1 MKLGEPLLTVP
12 NPHLPRGGKHP
23 RRPHLMLPNPSP
35 VGPSITDTAVGCVLV
50 LTAVVLTATG
60 AVPFPKPLGV
70 LADARGCHLAQFQSL
85 SPQELQAF
93 KRAKDTF
100 VSLPLPHLLGARLHL
115 CLSGLPCCTPPK
127 GDLPPSL
134 TRLTS
139 PSPAA
144 GRLLSSCGGGA
155 SITFCT
161 LTWAPAV
168 VSITQSYWG
177 GLLPSVPPAG
187 G

>member
-1 MKLGEPLLTVP
+1 M
-12 NPHLPRGGKHP
+12 
-23 RRPHLMLPNPSP
+23 
-35 VGPSITDTAVGCVLV
+35 GCVLV

-70 LADARGCHLAQFQSL
+70 LADAQGCHLAQFQSL

-100 VSLPLPHLLGARLHL
+100 VSLPLPHLLGARLYL
-115 CLSGLPCCTPPK
+115 CLSGLPCCTPPN

-139 PSPAA
+139 PNPAV

-161 LTWAPAV
+161 LTWAPVLLGWA
-168 VSITQSYWG
+168 SPLCPSCWG
-177 GLLPSVPPAG
+177 LTSACPLQEESLSQKAWSCRPRLFPRTWDLQQLKVRA
-187 G
+187 